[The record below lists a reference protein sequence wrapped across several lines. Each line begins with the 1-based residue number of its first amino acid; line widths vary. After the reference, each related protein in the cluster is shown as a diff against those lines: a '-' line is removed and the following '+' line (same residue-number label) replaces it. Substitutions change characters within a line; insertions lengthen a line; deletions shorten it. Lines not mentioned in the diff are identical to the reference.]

1 MRAMV
6 ATVTLSAVL
15 AATLATAVGT
25 TATAQDADEEEAPA
39 QGSSDEALVDRLVD
53 IERTLPELPPSGA
66 DVSEDET
73 FGELQGDFLGAQTEL
88 ELISDEAR
96 QLFTAADD
104 AEGAVAEAVAV
115 VARSYLRLEEAYDYL
130 ARYEDHDLDRSL
142 GTSDDDDVATGA
154 DEAAGYVEAG
164 LGMVDLARVDALAGY
179 GFLRDSEAAD
189 DAEKS
194 LFDAAYVD
202 TQDYLTTIRP
212 ETHTLVSA
220 STTAVL
226 VAVER
231 FEAEADDQARARDVS
246 YVCVPRAQYPYESP
260 DPMVALAELLASE
273 EIDLLPTAD
282 CPDLPAPGNDVAPVG
297 G

>member
-15 AATLATAVGT
+15 AATLATAVVT
-25 TATAQDADEEEAPA
+25 TATAQDAEDEAPP
-39 QGSSDEALVDRLVD
+39 QGTSDEALVDRLVD
-53 IERTLPELPPSGA
+53 IERTLPELPPAGA

-73 FGELQGDFLGAQTEL
+73 FGELEGDFLGARTEL
-88 ELISDEAR
+88 ELVSDEAR

-104 AEGAVAEAVAV
+104 ADGAVAEAVAA

-130 ARYEDHDLDRSL
+130 ARYQDHDLERSL
-142 GTSDDDDVATGA
+142 GTTDDDDVATGA
-154 DEAAGYVEAG
+154 DVAAGYVETG
-164 LGMVDLARVDALAGY
+164 LGLVDLARVDALAGY

-189 DAEKS
+189 DAEKN

-220 STTAVL
+220 SSTAVL

-231 FEAEADDQARARDVS
+231 FEDEGTDQARARDVS
-246 YVCVPRAQYPYESP
+246 YVCVPRDQYPFESP
-260 DPMVALAELLASE
+260 DPMVALSELLASDE
-273 EIDLLPTAD
+273 VDLLPTAD
-282 CPDLPAPGNDVAPVG
+282 CPDLPAPGNEVAPLG